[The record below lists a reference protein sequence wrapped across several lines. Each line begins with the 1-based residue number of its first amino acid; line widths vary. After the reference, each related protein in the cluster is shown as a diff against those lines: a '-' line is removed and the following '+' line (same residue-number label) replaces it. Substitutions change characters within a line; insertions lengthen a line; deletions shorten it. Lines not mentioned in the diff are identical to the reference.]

1 MLMYLCPALM
11 DWLLFFVFFAV
22 FYSAGIRGL
31 SMHECAVLGILIQV
45 AYMIFSLVVGHLLN
59 RRNAKAILLAST
71 AVCGIF
77 GIWSLY
83 AEHFWILMTVL
94 MLLGVSA
101 SFFFNSFQTFMRGEA
116 EPGELKNS
124 VAAYTFAW
132 SLGAAF
138 GNITAGYLYKWGQP
152 VMIATVATVVGLVV
166 ILLLRHKTK
175 DSGTASA
182 DEHIEEG
189 SPNARKVSPIYVLI
203 GWFMIFTVTFVQ
215 RPLCTFLPP
224 MFAHENI
231 GSLMASMPL
240 FAHMAVQALFGL
252 AMIRFRDILYRRTP
266 FWIIQGVGS
275 LAFCAIWIWPS
286 YTVCFFVLMLLGIY
300 AGFAYYC
307 AVYYASNSGRRS
319 FNIGINEALVGL
331 GSIAGMFFGE
341 WWMRFSGSESGI
353 YLVCSVG
360 LVVSMIIQVLIASF
374 GERRQVIH
382 R

>member
-182 DEHIEEG
+182 DE
-189 SPNARKVSPIYVLI
+189 
-203 GWFMIFTVTFVQ
+203 
-215 RPLCTFLPP
+215 
-224 MFAHENI
+224 
-231 GSLMASMPL
+231 
-240 FAHMAVQALFGL
+240 
-252 AMIRFRDILYRRTP
+252 
-266 FWIIQGVGS
+266 
-275 LAFCAIWIWPS
+275 
-286 YTVCFFVLMLLGIY
+286 
-300 AGFAYYC
+300 
-307 AVYYASNSGRRS
+307 
-319 FNIGINEALVGL
+319 
-331 GSIAGMFFGE
+331 
-341 WWMRFSGSESGI
+341 
-353 YLVCSVG
+353 
-360 LVVSMIIQVLIASF
+360 
-374 GERRQVIH
+374 
-382 R
+382 

>member
-45 AYMIFSLVVGHLLN
+45 AYMIFSLVAGHLLN
-59 RRNAKAILLAST
+59 RRNAKTILLAST
-71 AVCGIF
+71 SAAGIF

-83 AEHFWILMTVL
+83 TEQFGILLTVL

-101 SFFFNSFQTFMRGEA
+101 AFFFNSFQTFMRGEA

-124 VAAYTFAW
+124 VASYTLAW

-138 GNITAGYLYKWGQP
+138 GNITAGYLYKWGLP
-152 VMIATVATVVGLVV
+152 VMIATVAAVVGLVM
-166 ILLLRHKTK
+166 ILLLRHRTK

-189 SPNARKVSPIYVLI
+189 SSNARKVSPSYVLI

-224 MFAHENI
+224 MFAHEKI

-266 FWIIQGVGS
+266 FWIIQGVGA
-275 LAFCAIWIWPS
+275 LAFCTIWVWPS
-286 YTVCFFVLMLLGIY
+286 YTVCFAVLMLLGVY

-331 GSIAGMFFGE
+331 GSIAGIFFGE
-341 WWMRFSGSESGI
+341 WWMRVSGSESGI

-360 LVVSMIIQVLIASF
+360 LVLSMFAQVLIATSANNSSPNKS
-374 GERRQVIH
+374 
-382 R
+382 